1 MGSTLPNCYA
11 YFGTCQ
17 YSGELMQNA
26 AERGEFIQLGQIDLV
41 THESVRH
48 YHNLFSVT
56 YTGALILVAFLGQKN
71 PPPMGTMLS
80 HHDHGHISTALE
92 LVV

>member
-1 MGSTLPNCYA
+1 
-11 YFGTCQ
+11 
-17 YSGELMQNA
+17 MQNA

-41 THESVRH
+41 THGSVRH

-56 YTGALILVAFLGQKN
+56 YTGALISVAFIGQKN
-71 PPPMGTMLS
+71 RPPMGTLLN
-80 HHDHGHISTALE
+80 HHGHISTALE